1 MEPLQKQLADLPK
14 QLMSGAGKTRWVLL
28 ALAVLLVAAGVGI
41 SALGAA
47 DGYQYAFT
55 NLSSEDGPEVSSV
68 LKSAQIPFRLEAGGS
83 ALAVPASK
91 VYDARLVLATAGLPR
106 NGGTG
111 FELFDRGDL
120 GVSEFTQKVNL
131 RRATEGEL
139 ARTIGRLSGVRSAR
153 VHLTLPEKGLFRD
166 EGRSAQAAVVLNL
179 QPGRVLNERELSGVR
194 HLVASAVPSLG
205 PNAVTIVDGRGS
217 VLAAEGSWGE
227 EMGSYQRTL
236 ERDLEQRVVGLLE
249 PAVGAGQVVAR
260 VTASLDMTE
269 VATTS
274 DVVDP
279 DATAVRSERTVNQN
293 QSQDSATKAGVAG
306 AAANQPLAAAGAATA
321 QPGNRSASS
330 TQEETRNFD
339 VSKTTTKTLAKT
351 PRLTRLS
358 VAILLDG
365 VDGKPRPE
373 AEVAQLAELAKGAL
387 GLDTSRGDVL
397 NISSAVFSHSAEGA
411 LAPEAAESIPR
422 LYMYGAAGA
431 ALLLLIAVVL
441 VVALRKKA
449 PITADAPLLR
459 AGARV
464 SEIEAEEQLA
474 PAPVKK
480 PVVPVTEEAKALPD
494 PALAYRERARELAKA
509 DPIKAAH
516 LIRAWIANDVEGREA
531 NRG

>member
-14 QLMSGAGKTRWVLL
+14 QLMSGSGKTRWVLI
-28 ALAVLLVAAGVGI
+28 AGAVLLVAAGVGI
-41 SALGAA
+41 SALSAV

-55 NLSSEDGPEVSSV
+55 NLSTEDGAEVSSV

-83 ALAVPASK
+83 ALAVPANK

-166 EGRSAQAAVVLNL
+166 EGRAAQAAVVLNL

-205 PNAVTIVDGRGS
+205 PNSVTIVDGRGS

-227 EMGSYQRTL
+227 EMGSYQRKL

-279 DATAVRSERTVNQN
+279 EASAVRSERTVNQS

-306 AAANQPLAAAGAATA
+306 AAANQPLAAAGAAA
-321 QPGNRSASS
+321 NQPGNRSASS
-330 TQEETRNFD
+330 TQEETRNYD

-387 GLDTSRGDVL
+387 GLDMSRGDVL
-397 NISSAVFSHSAEGA
+397 NISSAVFSHSAEA
-411 LAPEAAESIPR
+411 PVPEAAAEVPR
-422 LYMYGAAGA
+422 LYIYGAAGA
-431 ALLLLIAVVL
+431 ALLFLLAIVW

-449 PITADAPLLR
+449 PAVAEAPLLR

-464 SEIEAEEQLA
+464 SEIEAEEQVAVA
-474 PAPVKK
+474 PPSKK
-480 PVVPVTEEAKALPD
+480 PAMPIAEEAKALPD

-516 LIRAWIANDVEGREA
+516 LIRAWISSDADAREV